1 MERVV
6 FSWMRE
12 RERENLSLLTKHVT
26 FSRKNLTYIK
36 CIFFKI
42 VM

>member
-1 MERVV
+1 MERLV
-6 FSWMRE
+6 FSWILW
-12 RERENLSLLTKHVT
+12 RERENPSLLTKHIT
-26 FSRKNLTYIK
+26 FSRKKLTYIK